1 MLSRG
6 WRPDFKEEEG
16 YMFYQKGRE
25 GTKEIWMNEFADL
38 LAGTVRA
45 GLVQ

>member
-1 MLSRG
+1 
-6 WRPDFKEEEG
+6 
-16 YMFYQKGRE
+16 MFYQKGRE

-45 GLVQ
+45 GLVQQAFVKQKVESVGNR